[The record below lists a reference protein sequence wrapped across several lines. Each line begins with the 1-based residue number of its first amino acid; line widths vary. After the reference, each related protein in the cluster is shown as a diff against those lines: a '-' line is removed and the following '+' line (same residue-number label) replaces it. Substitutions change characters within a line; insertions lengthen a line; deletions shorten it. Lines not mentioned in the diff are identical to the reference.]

1 MKLFTVDAFTDR
13 PFAGNPAA
21 VCMVDDERNASW
33 MQNVA
38 AEMNLSETAFL
49 QRRDD
54 GYQMRWFT
62 PKFEVDLC
70 GHATLASAHVLW
82 TEMENTGP
90 SIQFQTRS
98 GVLTASRKDAFI
110 ELNFPA
116 TPPDE
121 SDAPDG
127 LMEALGVEASF
138 VGASKFDKFLVVASE
153 EIVRSLKPDFQR
165 LGQVDTRGVIVTST
179 SEDPKFDFISR
190 FFAPRAG
197 INEDPVTGSAHCCLA
212 PYWAKRLGKNEL
224 TGFQASPRGG
234 VVRVKLTGDR
244 VLLAGQAVTV
254 VRGELL

>member
-1 MKLFTVDAFTDR
+1 
-13 PFAGNPAA
+13 
-21 VCMVDDERNASW
+21 